1 VSARGIDAIR
11 RRSEAWLAARAK
23 MRAKIMADGGLRYLD
38 DEGGA
43 ASQAHRDRAALLNE
57 IDLRDVM
64 IADLRREIG
73 ELKAA
78 IGGGA

>member
-1 VSARGIDAIR
+1 VSAQGIGAIR

-23 MRAKIMADGGLRYLD
+23 MRAKIEAAGGIVYRD

-43 ASQAHRDRAALLNE
+43 SNQAHRDRVELLRE
-57 IDLRDVM
+57 IDWRDRVIAQLRD
-64 IADLRREIG
+64 EIG